1 MNKTKIEWADYT
13 RGWIEALIDGEGS
26 LSLLKEIRPSFSA
39 GCTYK
44 PRLNI
49 GNKNL
54 ELLRAAQTIIGGGC
68 IIQSKKRQIYL
79 LDVSSSRLRWLLP
92 RITLIVKERQR
103 LLLLDA
109 LQVLAGR
116 RGGRHQ
122 NPPAGTE
129 RLEGIYHAIRQING
143 RVWNK

>member
-26 LSLLKEIRPSFSA
+26 LSLLKESRPHFFA

-49 GNKNL
+49 GNKSL
-54 ELLRAAQTIIGGGC
+54 PLLQRAQGIIGGGC
-68 IIQSKKRQIYL
+68 IVHSKKRQIYL
-79 LDVSSSRLRWLLP
+79 LDVSAGRLRWLLP
-92 RITLIVKERQR
+92 RITLIVKEVQR

-109 LQVLAGR
+109 LQLLAAR
-116 RGGRHQ
+116 RGGRAQ
-122 NPPAGTE
+122 PPPAGTE
-129 RLEGIYHAIRQING
+129 RLEEIYHAIRQTNG
-143 RVWNK
+143 RAWNK